1 MQIKYLI
8 IFLLLTIF
16 LYSNAFCEKAKEV
29 SPEPVKPSSS
39 TQQRIG
45 PPPMPDLIILAGK
58 LELVGTPYI
67 SFASACRGECI
78 IARIKFRIE
87 NRGNADARER
97 FKVSIMQQ
105 LPSPPEAEQEV
116 LTDDPFIN
124 GLRRSGVGEFYAD
137 ITWPIYFPLSM
148 AGQKVKV
155 RALVD
160 SLNNVKESDEALN
173 WSEWLEIQLPERKK

>member
-1 MQIKYLI
+1 MKIKYLI
-8 IFLLLTIF
+8 IFLLLNIF
-16 LYSNAFCEKAKEV
+16 LYYHAFCEKAKEV
-29 SPEPVKPSSS
+29 SPAPVKPSDS

-45 PPPMPDLIILAGK
+45 PPPMPDLIIVGGK
-58 LELVGTPYI
+58 IELVGTPYI

-105 LPSPPEAEQEV
+105 LPSPPVAEQEV

-124 GLRRSGVGEFYAD
+124 GLRRFGLREFYAD

-148 AGQKVKV
+148 AGQKVKI
-155 RALVD
+155 RAVVD
-160 SLNNVKESDEALN
+160 SLNNVRESDETLN
-173 WSEWLEIQLPERKK
+173 WSEWFEIQLPERKK